1 MLFYTRGFVVLII
14 NTACCD
20 DVLGLEFDDLELGA
34 LILFFFYYDHLPFR
48 LVLSDLGGVF
58 DDNGTAS
65 SVSARADGLSV
76 PNAPCRGDSCNG
88 AGDRDI
94 AATAL
99 FAASDTGCRI
109 PAFGVYGTAV
119 DGDVAAGCFISA
131 SDTGRI
137 VFADSCDIAALDD
150 DIACGHAISAADA
163 ASVAVVVIV
172 G

>member
-65 SVSARADGLSV
+65 AVSARADGLTISV
-76 PNAPCRGDSCNG
+76 ISALFRGDPCNG
-88 AGDRDI
+88 AGDR
-94 AATAL
+94 
-99 FAASDTGCRI
+99 
-109 PAFGVYGTAV
+109 
-119 DGDVAAGCFISA
+119 DVAAGCFISA